1 MNKFLVLD
9 QQMWKT
15 EGNLFT
21 NKAGALPS
29 ENLNFIPI
37 PSDQTD
43 IGYISPVI
51 VLGLDNA
58 NGNNPGTDV
67 IEEISISGDNGQLF
81 EMGQPDQEKYFT
93 LKKADMFLDLGVS
106 NANESVYGT
115 PTLKDLEMSLRGWS
129 KFWFYTLKNTADF
142 NFLYTILF
150 QFR

>member
-9 QQMWKT
+9 QQLWKT
-15 EGNLFT
+15 DGNLFT

-58 NGNNPGTDV
+58 NGNNAGTV
-67 IEEISISGDNGQLF
+67 VVEEISISGDNGQLF
-81 EMGQPDQEKYFT
+81 EMGQPDSEKYFT
-93 LKKADMFLDLGVS
+93 LKNADMFLDLGVP
-106 NANESVYGT
+106 NANESVFGT
-115 PTLKDLEMSLRGWS
+115 PTLKDLEMSLKGWS
-129 KFWFYTLKNTADF
+129 KF
-142 NFLYTILF
+142 
-150 QFR
+150 

>member
-37 PSDQTD
+37 PSDQTE

-81 EMGQPDQEKYFT
+81 EMGQPDQERYFT
-93 LKKADMFLDLGVS
+93 LKKADLFLDLGVP
-106 NANESVYGT
+106 NANESVFGT
-115 PTLKDLEMSLRGWS
+115 PTLKDLEMALKGWS
-129 KFWFYTLKNTADF
+129 SF
-142 NFLYTILF
+142 
-150 QFR
+150 

>member
-9 QQMWKT
+9 QQLWKT
-15 EGNLFT
+15 DGNLFT

-58 NGNNPGTDV
+58 NGNNAGTDV
-67 IEEISISGDNGQLF
+67 VEEISISGDNGQLF
-81 EMGQPDQEKYFT
+81 EMGQPDGEKYFT
-93 LKKADMFLDLGVS
+93 LKNADMFLDLGVP
-106 NANESVYGT
+106 NANESVFGT
-115 PTLKDLEMSLRGWS
+115 PTLKDLEMALKGWS
-129 KFWFYTLKNTADF
+129 SF
-142 NFLYTILF
+142 
-150 QFR
+150 

>member
-1 MNKFLVLD
+1 MMNKFLVLD
-9 QQMWKT
+9 QQLWKT

-58 NGNNPGTDV
+58 NGNNAGTDV

-81 EMGQPDQEKYFT
+81 EMGQPDGEKYFT
-93 LKKADMFLDLGVS
+93 LKKADMFLDLGV
-106 NANESVYGT
+106 ANESVYDRTPGLQLSLVYGT
-115 PTLKDLEMSLRGWS
+115 PILKDLEMSLKGWS
-129 KFWFYTLKNTADF
+129 IF
-142 NFLYTILF
+142 
-150 QFR
+150 

>member
-1 MNKFLVLD
+1 MMNKFLVLD
-9 QQMWKT
+9 QQLWKT

-58 NGNNPGTDV
+58 NGNNAGTDV

-81 EMGQPDQEKYFT
+81 EMGQPDGEKYFT
-93 LKKADMFLDLGVS
+93 LKKADMFLDLGV
-106 NANESVYGT
+106 ANESVYDRTANVKKLSFVYGT
-115 PTLKDLEMSLRGWS
+115 PILKDLEMSLKGWS
-129 KFWFYTLKNTADF
+129 IF
-142 NFLYTILF
+142 
-150 QFR
+150 

>member
-9 QQMWKT
+9 QQLWKT

-29 ENLNFIPI
+29 ENLNFIPT

-58 NGNNPGTDV
+58 NGNNAGTDV

-81 EMGQPDQEKYFT
+81 EMGQPDSEKYFT
-93 LKKADMFLDLGVS
+93 LKKADMFLDLGVP
-106 NANESVYGT
+106 NANESVFGT
-115 PTLKDLEMSLRGWS
+115 PTLKDLEMSLKGWS
-129 KFWFYTLKNTADF
+129 RFLSILLK
-142 NFLYTILF
+142 ILQILICVHNSF
-150 QFR
+150 SI

>member
-9 QQMWKT
+9 QQLWKT

-37 PSDQTD
+37 SSDQTD

-58 NGNNPGTDV
+58 NGNNAGTDV

-81 EMGQPDQEKYFT
+81 EMGQPDGEKYFT
-93 LKKADMFLDLGVS
+93 LKKADMFLDLGV
-106 NANESVYGT
+106 ANESVYDRTPGLQLSLVYGT
-115 PTLKDLEMSLRGWS
+115 PILKDLEMSLKGWS
-129 KFWFYTLKNTADF
+129 IF
-142 NFLYTILF
+142 
-150 QFR
+150 

>member
-81 EMGQPDQEKYFT
+81 EMGQPDSEKYFT
-93 LKKADMFLDLGVS
+93 LKNADMFLDLGVP
-106 NANESVYGT
+106 NANESVFGT
-115 PTLKDLEMSLRGWS
+115 PTLKDLEMALKGWS
-129 KFWFYTLKNTADF
+129 SF
-142 NFLYTILF
+142 
-150 QFR
+150 

>member
-1 MNKFLVLD
+1 MMNKFLVLD
-9 QQMWKT
+9 QQLWKT

-58 NGNNPGTDV
+58 NGNNAETDV

-81 EMGQPDQEKYFT
+81 EMGQPDGEKYFT
-93 LKKADMFLDLGVS
+93 LKKADMFLDLGV
-106 NANESVYGT
+106 ANESVYDRTPGLQLSLVYGT
-115 PTLKDLEMSLRGWS
+115 PILKDLEMSLKGWS
-129 KFWFYTLKNTADF
+129 IF
-142 NFLYTILF
+142 
-150 QFR
+150 